1 MSQSKQE
8 TNVRMIRRHAIQQA
22 NNTGKE
28 SRRSSGD
35 SFDFSR
41 DKKFD
46 SDTSTFT
53 DGYMPDPLLTVGFIN
68 IRIRPPLHS
77 RGIRRMT
84 FPAEI
89 TITVCSPVNTES
101 QLADYKTLCE
111 HFMAMDSHFITAS
124 VELPLANKFAKEIIV
139 RTTREEFITKYG
151 LVSLRWDE
159 NSLKRDAGNSHASIL
174 ASSSFDET
182 ASRQLETS
190 PRLRSASESN
200 KEDVQL
206 GVAKLWA
213 TKPEIMKIALDRLC
227 KADGVIISV
236 SIGDKTHRDAL
247 DSSGTNFGAISLSD
261 ILPAS
266 SASGKFRISPGRT
279 SPVKSPLLGMNA
291 RPIPLFN
298 ESCTVSNQTD
308 KPTCRLETAYEPT
321 LAAEVVKFAEPD
333 RTNNYS
339 GAPPGFSP
347 FAPPHGDFNLFP
359 ESSRIRASGSQDLV
373 SGTSSLSSDSEPISY
388 LLSMMNEDQGLREVH
403 TDAGGFNVKQRVS
416 GPPKFPYSR
425 FPSGGEYDT
434 PSLRSN
440 SFSQST
446 TGYDYGLEST
456 TFPQPPLKSGL
467 LSASNDQLPKDIR
480 AAPGLNIPTDWDHLF
495 EKTDYRTS
503 PPNVIPRT
511 LAGSNSFRQVQSN
524 SDYDQYSPRYNIKQA
539 FSYDGYGSM
548 PSSIQSPKSAFA
560 PFARDRSLSMT
571 NLLKDSTNSSDLL
584 STESIWNEN
593 YLIDSAQSF
602 APIRDGSSSI
612 FNEGL
617 ASGRRMSL
625 DLGDIGNDRSRF
637 AGITGFDSSYRQS
650 ARQNAVGPL
659 EQFSQSYQQIQH
671 EQYQARQQQGI
682 ANAVENRLV
691 VHWPHPS
698 LRFMFLGDPL
708 KYQLSD
714 LLHKLRAR
722 GVGIGTPL
730 RDKSNASACLVIEGS
745 ECSFELC
752 RHCIDCINFNLF
764 TSLST

>member
-8 TNVRMIRRHAIQQA
+8 ANVRMIRRHAIQQA
-22 NNTGKE
+22 NNAGKD
-28 SRRSSGD
+28 SRRGSND
-35 SFDFSR
+35 SLDFSK
-41 DKKFD
+41 DKSDFRKFE
-46 SDTSTFT
+46 SEPSSFAGGT
-53 DGYMPDPLLTVGFIN
+53 MPDPLLTVGFIN

-139 RTTREEFITKYG
+139 RATREEFITKYG

-159 NSLKRDAGNSHASIL
+159 NSLKRDSGISHASTL

-200 KEDVQL
+200 REDVQI

-227 KADGVIISV
+227 KADGVIISI

-247 DSSGTNFGAISLSD
+247 DSGGANSGAISLSD

-266 SASGKFRISPGRT
+266 SSSGKFRISPGRI
-279 SPVKSPLLGMNA
+279 SPVKSPLLGLNA

-298 ESCTVSNQTD
+298 ESCNLSNQIE
-308 KPTCRLETAYEPT
+308 KPTCPLEIAYEST
-321 LAAEVVKFAEPD
+321 LAAEVVNFSESDLP
-333 RTNNYS
+333 TNYS
-339 GAPPGFSP
+339 TAPPGFLP
-347 FAPPHGDFNLFP
+347 FTPPRGDFNLFP
-359 ESSRIRASGSQDLV
+359 ESSRIRASGSQDLI
-373 SGTSSLSSDSEPISY
+373 SGTSSLSPDSEPIPY
-388 LLSMMNEDQGLREVH
+388 LLSMLNEDQGLKEVG
-403 TDAGGFNVKQRVS
+403 TDSGGFTTKQRMT

-425 FPSGGEYDT
+425 YPPGSEYDT
-434 PSLRSN
+434 SSVPTTRSN
-440 SFSQST
+440 SFSTST
-446 TGYDYGLEST
+446 SSYGYGLEPTASS
-456 TFPQPPLKSGL
+456 QLLQKSGL
-467 LSASNDQLPKDIR
+467 LSTPNDQVPKVIK

-495 EKTDYRTS
+495 ESTDYRTS
-503 PPNVIPRT
+503 PSNTIPRT
-511 LAGSNSFRQVQSN
+511 LAGSNSFRQLQSD
-524 SDYDQYSPRYNIKQA
+524 SDFDQFLPKYNIKQG
-539 FSYDGYGSM
+539 FSYDGFGSM

-560 PFARDRSLSMT
+560 SVARDRSLSMT
-571 NLLKDSTNSSDLL
+571 NLQKDSIDRRGSSDLSL
-584 STESIWNEN
+584 VESIWNEN
-593 YLIDSAQSF
+593 YLRDSTQSF
-602 APIRDGSSSI
+602 APIRDGGSSI
-612 FNEGL
+612 FSSGL
-617 ASGRRMSL
+617 VSGRRMSL

-637 AGITGFDSSYRQS
+637 AGITSFDGSYRQN
-650 ARQNAVGPL
+650 ARQSAVGPS
-659 EQFSQSYQQIQH
+659 EQFSQSYQQIQV
-671 EQYQARQQQGI
+671 EQPQARQQQVA
-682 ANAVENRLV
+682 ANAVENRLI

-730 RDKSNASACLVIEGS
+730 RDKSNASACLVIEG
-745 ECSFELC
+745 
-752 RHCIDCINFNLF
+752 NLQLLF
-764 TSLST
+764 QI